1 MPDNNLH
8 RPEFDWRLIT
18 FEGARRE
25 QLRRWAQL
33 SLEDILRALEEMEDL
48 SRQLGPAPA
57 DESGEPAP
65 GLIVKESSGVYGTS
79 GSDDLALAG
88 CTPEPLMAYLKAL
101 GVLRLVSEQKDPEA
115 RGWWRNDV
123 FWLRAPELFKDAATE
138 EAKRDALAKFF
149 LEEYKP
155 TPIVAPWAG
164 GSGFFRKDNKR
175 AVAALGTS
183 NDPRIARYTEVIRQ
197 VQAIIQ
203 EEGIGDKPKNDDK
216 TRLICRYR
224 RDLPDNVV
232 AWMDAVMVLQQVGQS
247 FAPLLGTG
255 GNDGRLDFTQNF
267 MQRIVS
273 LGLHTRGVQ
282 SGQSKRWLHQ
292 ALFASLAKLDSA
304 SVGQFAPGRVG
315 GPNATQG
322 MEGDSTDNPWDFV
335 LMMEGTL
342 VLAGA
347 AVRRL
352 GASRQARSS
361 FPFTVRAVAAGFEA
375 STRQDEFESRGELWC
390 PLWTRPAS
398 TDELR
403 QLFGEGRAEVSGRPA
418 QNGTDF
424 ARAVAGLGVDRG
436 IAGFSRFG
444 FLKRSGKAFLAAPI
458 GRFAVTER
466 RKVDLLREADGWLSR
481 FRRAVGDQNAPPH
494 LGSALRRI
502 DAAVFDFCKYGAPTF
517 FQAILI
523 ALGRAERLLSMAER
537 FREEKQISPLSG
549 LSAGWIVA
557 ANDHSLE
564 FTAALALVSINDSEN
579 KIGPFRA
586 NLEPVDWKK
595 RCRAWADKGRAV
607 VWNPRDLT
615 TNLTDVLQRR
625 MIDGQRA
632 GCEHLPL
639 ASRFTVSLET
649 VAAFLDGDLDEQRVA
664 DLLWGLMLIDQRGLQ
679 SQNRPETA
687 DWPIP
692 RAYALLKLLF
702 LPRPV
707 IADRQNG
714 QVLWRLARK
723 GEAGIAIRPEP
734 RILPLLCAG
743 RIGEACRIAAQRLR
757 VSGLPPCP
765 GVLPNGMTRDDTWAE
780 LVSDRRHAQ
789 RLSASL
795 LIPINSAS
803 VNRLVHLVCR
813 DELAFATT

>member
-1 MPDNNLH
+1 
-8 RPEFDWRLIT
+8 
-18 FEGARRE
+18 
-25 QLRRWAQL
+25 
-33 SLEDILRALEEMEDL
+33 
-48 SRQLGPAPA
+48 
-57 DESGEPAP
+57 
-65 GLIVKESSGVYGTS
+65 
-79 GSDDLALAG
+79 
-88 CTPEPLMAYLKAL
+88 
-101 GVLRLVSEQKDPEA
+101 
-115 RGWWRNDV
+115 
-123 FWLRAPELFKDAATE
+123 
-138 EAKRDALAKFF
+138 
-149 LEEYKP
+149 
-155 TPIVAPWAG
+155 
-164 GSGFFRKDNKR
+164 
-175 AVAALGTS
+175 
-183 NDPRIARYTEVIRQ
+183 
-197 VQAIIQ
+197 
-203 EEGIGDKPKNDDK
+203 
-216 TRLICRYR
+216 
-224 RDLPDNVV
+224 
-232 AWMDAVMVLQQVGQS
+232 
-247 FAPLLGTG
+247 
-255 GNDGRLDFTQNF
+255 
-267 MQRIVS
+267 
-273 LGLHTRGVQ
+273 
-282 SGQSKRWLHQ
+282 
-292 ALFASLAKLDSA
+292 
-304 SVGQFAPGRVG
+304 
-315 GPNATQG
+315 

-347 AVRRL
+347 AVRRFDNV
-352 GASRQARSS
+352 GNSRSS
-361 FPFTVRAVAAGFEA
+361 FPFTVRSVASGFDSAATKDEA
-375 STRQDEFESRGELWC
+375 SSRGEVWL
-390 PLWTRPAS
+390 PLWARPTS
-398 TDELR
+398 IGELR

-625 MIDGQRA
+625 MMDGQRA